1 MITLGIIGVVAA
13 LTLPTL
19 INKQQEKVLESQ
31 YKKSRN
37 IVSNGYRLMLAK
49 NEVFEIKD
57 LPMWDECYRSS
68 SSVDYECAN
77 KHHKEYFKMVQTNT
91 YNATPWSEYEYQIT
105 GQEKKLR
112 PWDDN
117 NFIFSTTDGMI
128 YELLDLAPDY
138 TSFSVIADV
147 NGPKNPNTVKKDLY
161 KFKISNN
168 GKVSDITDDFEK
180 DCSVENPAGCTTP
193 EACYAADECNG
204 CDDTLIKGTYWSG
217 GSCHVTS
224 CACPE

>member
-19 INKQQEKVLESQ
+19 INNQQEKVLESQ

-37 IVSNGYRLMLAK
+37 IVSNGYMLMMSK
-49 NEVFEIKD
+49 NEIFKVDNLPIWDCYDLECVSKEHKSVFSIVKD
-57 LPMWDECYRSS
+57 SASGLTADELPKGYKTNKQKTISS
-68 SSVDYECAN
+68 IWENTDYI
-77 KHHKEYFKMVQTNT
+77 F
-91 YNATPWSEYEYQIT
+91 ATS
-105 GQEKKLR
+105 
-112 PWDDN
+112 
-117 NFIFSTTDGMI
+117 DGMVYGLTPESFGTGSI
-128 YELLDLAPDY
+128 NSFTLL
-138 TSFSVIADV
+138 ADV
-147 NGPKNPNTVKKDLY
+147 NGVKNPNTVKKDLY
-161 KFKISNN
+161 KFRVANN

-204 CDDTLIKGTYWSG
+204 CYDTLIKGTYWSG

-224 CACPE
+224 CACPT